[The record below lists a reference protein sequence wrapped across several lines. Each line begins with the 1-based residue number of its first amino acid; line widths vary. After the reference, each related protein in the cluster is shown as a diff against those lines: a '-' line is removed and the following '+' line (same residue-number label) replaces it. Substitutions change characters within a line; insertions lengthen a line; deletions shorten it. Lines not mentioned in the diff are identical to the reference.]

1 MKLRTR
7 LMSLFSLT
15 ALGAIGVATLLAE
28 SNNKEKKLHLELD
41 STPINRT
48 GTTGPRSYAPMLE
61 QAQDTVVSV
70 YTAEIIR
77 VVRRSRSS
85 EDEILRRFFGI
96 PSPRRNY
103 EPEVKERLIPQGVG
117 SGVIVREDGYIVTNS
132 HVVSNQRGEEADEV
146 LVRLNDGRELPAKI
160 IGRDPRTDIAVLKVE
175 ATELPTAKIADS
187 TQIKV
192 GDIVF
197 AIGNPMGVGL
207 TVTSGIVSAT
217 GRQIGI
223 YGKGGYEN
231 FIQTDASI
239 NPGNSG
245 GALVDIE
252 GRLIGINSAILSHTG
267 TNAGIGFAIP
277 SNLTVNITDQLT
289 GFGQV
294 RRGLLGV
301 RTEDVSHE
309 IAKKF
314 GLENVRGA
322 LVLEVVSG
330 LPADKAGL
338 KQGDIIVSI
347 DNEEIENSNS
357 LRLNVSQRAPEST
370 IKITAI
376 RQEKEKDF
384 TLTLADQSD
393 QLRSLRR
400 KLP

>member
-1 MKLRTR
+1 
-7 LMSLFSLT
+7 
-15 ALGAIGVATLLAE
+15 
-28 SNNKEKKLHLELD
+28 
-41 STPINRT
+41 
-48 GTTGPRSYAPMLE
+48 MLE